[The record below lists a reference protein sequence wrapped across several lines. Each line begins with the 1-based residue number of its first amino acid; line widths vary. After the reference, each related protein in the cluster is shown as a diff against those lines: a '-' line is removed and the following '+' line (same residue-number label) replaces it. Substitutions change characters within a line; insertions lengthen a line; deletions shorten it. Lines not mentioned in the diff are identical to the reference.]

1 MLTTRIAM
9 KKRPLQSSRTTLNPP
24 TPTHTLSVCFLASLV
39 SSLRLLATPATP
51 FWSAACPEPSRR
63 ACPEPAEGKLSFRF
77 YTRNTSP
84 RIPQPPG
91 TPPRVHNLPLSPKQK
106 RGGPKAAPLLL
117 CFALA

>member
-63 ACPEPAEGKLSFRF
+63 ACPEPAEGKLGFRF
-77 YTRNTSP
+77 YTRNASHQ
-84 RIPQPPG
+84 IPQPPR
-91 TPPRVHNLPLSPKQK
+91 TPPRVHNLPLLPKQK
-106 RGGPKAAPLLL
+106 RGCPKAAPLLL